1 MQLKFR
7 RAPRP
12 AAPRARHEIVVPL
25 LAAVV
30 IVGGVTAAVVLRLA
44 LGDKAESLTRPKQP
58 ALFQGTAGDLGL
70 GDREVFSVAHNAGD
84 SVEAAA
90 QALAVGARVV
100 EIDVVSYRGELFV
113 SHDRPLP
120 SLGVVPLDAPRLE
133 RIWAATAGV
142 DAVVLDLKQ
151 SSPLLLVPLVEFLEA
166 NRGPVVVVVTRSVLA
181 LRDLRDTSPWV
192 RRFLSV
198 RSRID
203 LERLALDPAADGVVQ
218 GVSVRQELLD
228 APTARQLEER
238 NLVVLAWVV
247 NDVPRVTEL
256 ASYGVDG
263 IVTDNLAIVER
274 LAEKGLSSLLS
285 AGNTGD
291 DR

>member
-12 AAPRARHEIVVPL
+12 AAPRATHEVVMPL
-25 LAAVV
+25 LAAAV
-30 IVGGVTAAVVLRLA
+30 ILGGVTTAVVLRLA
-44 LGDKAESLTRPKQP
+44 LGDEAERLTRPKEP
-58 ALFQGTAGDLGL
+58 ALFQGTARELGL
-70 GDREVFSVAHNAGD
+70 GDREVFGVAHNAGD
-84 SVEAAA
+84 SVQAAA
-90 QALAVGARVV
+90 QALAAGARVV
-100 EIDVVSYRGELFV
+100 EIDVVSYRGELVV

-133 RIWAATAGV
+133 EIWGATAGV

-151 SSPLLLVPLVEFLEA
+151 SSPLLLVPLLEFLEA

-181 LRDLRDTSPWV
+181 LRELRDTTPWV

-198 RSRID
+198 RSRVD
-203 LERLALDPAADGVVQ
+203 LERLALDPRTDGVVQ

-228 APTARQLEER
+228 APAARRLEGR
-238 NLVVLAWVV
+238 NLVVIAWVV
-247 NDVPRVTEL
+247 NDPRRVTEL

-263 IVTDNLAIVER
+263 IVTDDLTIIEL
-274 LAEKGLSSLLS
+274 LAEHRLSSLLS
-285 AGNTGD
+285 AANTND
-291 DR
+291 DS